1 MVVFGFFS
9 LVLVM
14 IYWINAA
21 VRLFDRLIADGQS
34 AAIIMELTLL
44 SLPNVIRLA
53 LPLSAFAASVYVTN
67 RMSAD
72 SELVVVQSTGF
83 SPWRLARPVLYFG
96 LIVALLMSVL
106 MHLLVPLSVTIL
118 NERQDKIAQNLTAR
132 ILVEGQFIEPTD
144 GITLYIRAITPDG
157 ELRDV
162 FLSDMRD
169 PKTDV
174 TYTAS
179 RAYLVKTGDDTQLV
193 MIDGMAESLRTA
205 DQRLFV
211 TDFKDFS
218 YNISNLIQL
227 SPREGRSSREVMTW
241 DLLTPTPMLAAE
253 TNRTAAQLVTEAH
266 DRISQSLLG
275 TVGAL
280 LGFAALMIGG
290 FSRFGVWPQVVF
302 AIVLIIV
309 IKALET
315 TGLDIARTSP
325 QLWFATY
332 LAVSAGLLIVAA
344 LLFVASR
351 PYLFHRKPVIGGAI

>member
-1 MVVFGFFS
+1 
-9 LVLVM
+9 
-14 IYWINAA
+14 
-21 VRLFDRLIADGQS
+21 
-34 AAIIMELTLL
+34 
-44 SLPNVIRLA
+44 
-53 LPLSAFAASVYVTN
+53 
-67 RMSAD
+67 
-72 SELVVVQSTGF
+72 
-83 SPWRLARPVLYFG
+83 
-96 LIVALLMSVL
+96 
-106 MHLLVPLSVTIL
+106 
-118 NERQDKIAQNLTAR
+118 
-132 ILVEGQFIEPTD
+132 
-144 GITLYIRAITPDG
+144 
-157 ELRDV
+157 
-162 FLSDMRD
+162 
-169 PKTDV
+169 
-174 TYTAS
+174 
-179 RAYLVKTGDDTQLV
+179 
-193 MIDGMAESLRTA
+193 
-205 DQRLFV
+205 
-211 TDFKDFS
+211 
-218 YNISNLIQL
+218 
-227 SPREGRSSREVMTW
+227 MTW